1 MIPFYK
7 DMMMN
12 IHNSLIYES
21 ITNYIK
27 LEAPEFAIL
36 LKGKWGIGKTT
47 FISKIL
53 ANLDKQYIY
62 MSLNGVSSVSELYD
76 LLFESCFIDKLED
89 DASSSIVNIRAF
101 SKNIIRGFS
110 KYLKLD
116 IDSEKILE
124 SFKLTRDKLLVFDD
138 IERFSMPLESIFG
151 FINQFVEHKENH
163 VILIANEEEIIKA
176 KNSEDNVYVKIK
188 EKIIGKEFNLE
199 PELNEVLDPFIEELI
214 TNDDLKEIILE
225 DKFKSLIFN
234 ILIKSKCQNLRI
246 LRMALCS
253 FQDFSSQI
261 LDITKQEKNEFLYEI
276 LRFFL
281 MLYIESKLGRIT
293 KNDFIIQKDEYE
305 YKCIKKIRDIYSVNT
320 NSFIL
325 DIPIWEKILFDG
337 VIDSK
342 LLQKEVELNN
352 IYNPKVENEWQ
363 ILWGFSGLNRKECMS
378 ALKKV
383 KDNLKINF
391 YDDIYVITH
400 LVGIFIE
407 LRKYGVIKGNKSI
420 ADYFIKYIKDNR
432 LPKMDAIQNLR
443 QYTLP
448 SMNISSHG
456 LCFHSNDTD
465 EFKKFIKKRD
475 DRIDEIKNNIFK
487 NNAKQFFNNP
497 YEYAK
502 DKLNSER
509 VYNTPLLSFI
519 NIKLFVNRICKLNG
533 VQLTY
538 VLSLLELSSRFLSD
552 NKEEMR
558 ALDSFKNKM
567 KEKSE
572 MKSIS
577 QFDKEKINEA
587 MNRVFINK

>member
-293 KNDFIIQKDEYE
+293 KNDFIIQKDEY
-305 YKCIKKIRDIYSVNT
+305 KCIKKIRDIYSVNT